1 MYIIPKYRADE
12 MLIYLRKSRTDD
24 PLLTVEEVLARHE
37 QMIDEWVE
45 KNQPDAG
52 RVEESNRYRD
62 VGSGETIESRPRFQE
77 LLRRVESPKV
87 KAILV
92 KDPSRLSRGDLE
104 DIGYLVKILR
114 YTNTIV
120 ITLDRGA
127 YDLNDERDRDD
138 FKRELM
144 KGNDYLEY
152 AKKIMQAGT
161 LQSVKTG
168 AYVGSLPPYGYRKVD
183 YKEGSRVVHTLEP
196 IPEEAEVVKRIF
208 EMYSQGIG
216 AVKIC
221 STLTKEHI
229 PAPKGGK
236 AWSRASIPRMLDNV
250 HYIGKI
256 KWNRRPNVRSVEEGK
271 VVITR
276 PVATD
281 YLIVEGKHEA
291 IIDQELWDKVQAI
304 RGSIPR
310 EKKEYSLVNP
320 LAGLMYCGN
329 CGLAMS
335 LRPYDHVAPRYL
347 CTSIPNCGCS
357 SCYATEVIDELLK
370 ALIAAADDLSFRAG
384 QGPDDSIER
393 HQQTIAR
400 MEKKLADL
408 KDLELKQWDEK
419 IKGTIPSHI
428 FETLNSK
435 TREEIEEV
443 GHELCIL
450 REAVPEATD
459 WTGRLATIHEAI
471 RLLQDPDA
479 PAKETNRFLKACVNR
494 IDYYREPK
502 KGNAR
507 WGVPNPIQLHFD
519 LKI

>member
-1 MYIIPKYRADE
+1 
-12 MLIYLRKSRTDD
+12 MLVYLRKSRTDD

-52 RVEESNRYRD
+52 RIEEKNRYRD

-77 LLRRVESPKV
+77 LLRRIESPKV
-87 KAILV
+87 KAVLV

-183 YKEGSRVVHTLEP
+183 YKEGTRVVHTLEP
-196 IPEEAEVVKRIF
+196 IPEEAEVVKRVF
-208 EMYSQGIG
+208 EMYSKGVGTSLIAQ
-216 AVKIC
+216 
-221 STLTKEHI
+221 TLTREHI
-229 PAPKGGK
+229 PAPKGK
-236 AWSRASIPRMLDNV
+236 EWSKTSIPRMLDNV
-250 HYIGKI
+250 HYLGKI
-256 KWNRRPNVRSVEEGK
+256 KWNRRPNVRTIVDGK
-271 VVITR
+271 VVVTR
-276 PVATD
+276 PEATE
-281 YLIVEGKHEA
+281 YLIVDGKHPA

-310 EKKEYSLVNP
+310 NKKGITLTNP
-320 LAGLMYCGN
+320 LAGLMFCSN
-329 CGLAMS
+329 CGRAMQW
-335 LRPYDHVAPRYL
+335 RPYKHCGPRYL
-347 CTSIPNCGCS
+347 CTSLPNCGCS
-357 SCYATEVIDELLK
+357 SGPVDEVLAELLK
-370 ALIAAADDLSFRAG
+370 ALIAAAEDLSFRVG

-393 HQQTIAR
+393 HQQAVAR
-400 MEKKLADL
+400 LEKKLADL

-419 IKGTIPSHI
+419 IKGTIPSHV

-459 WTGRLATIHEAI
+459 WTERLATIHEAI

-507 WGVPNPIQLHFD
+507 WGTPNPLQLHFD

>member
-1 MYIIPKYRADE
+1 

-52 RVEESNRYRD
+52 RIPEENRYRD

-77 LLRRVESPKV
+77 LLRRIESPKV
-87 KAILV
+87 KAVLV

-168 AYVGSLPPYGYRKVD
+168 AYVGSLPPYGYKKVD
-183 YKEGSRVVHTLEP
+183 YREGSRVVHTLEP

-216 AVKIC
+216 C
-221 STLTKEHI
+221 SRIGLILDKEHI
-229 PAPKGGK
+229 RAPKGNY
-236 AWSRASIPRMLDNV
+236 WSKNSIPRMLDNV
-250 HYIGKI
+250 HYLGKI
-256 KWNRRPNVRSVEEGK
+256 KWNRRPNVRTIEEGK
-271 VVITR
+271 VVVKR
-276 PVATD
+276 PEASD
-281 YLIVEGKHEA
+281 YLIVEGKHPA

-310 EKKEYSLVNP
+310 GKKGNELVNP
-320 LAGLMYCGN
+320 LAGLLRCRCGRV
-329 CGLAMS
+329 MQW
-335 LRPYDHVAPRYL
+335 RPYRHCDPRYL
-347 CTSIPNCGCS
+347 CSSYPACGCAS
-357 SCYATEVIDELLK
+357 GPVADVLAEVEK
-370 ALIAAADDLSFRAG
+370 ALLQYAEDIAFQIEHG
-384 QGPDDSIER
+384 TDDSVER
-393 HQQTIAR
+393 HRQTVER
-400 MEKKLADL
+400 LEKKLTQL
-408 KDLELKQWDEK
+408 KELELKQWDEK
-419 IKGTIPSHI
+419 IKGEIPSHI

-443 GHELCIL
+443 GHELVLL
-450 REAVPEATD
+450 REAIPEATD
-459 WTGRLATIHEAI
+459 WTERHATVHEAL
-471 RLLQDPDA
+471 RLLKDPDA
-479 PAKETNRFLKACVNR
+479 PVKETNRLLKLCINE
-494 IDYYREPK
+494 ITYYRAPK
-502 KGNAR
+502 EGNAR
-507 WGVPNPIQLHFD
+507 WGKPEPLQMHFD

>member
-1 MYIIPKYRADE
+1 MYIIPRYRADE
-12 MLIYLRKSRTDD
+12 MLVYLRKSRTDD

-52 RVEESNRYRD
+52 RIEEENRYRD

-77 LLRRVESPKV
+77 LLRRIESPKV
-87 KAILV
+87 KAVLV

-183 YKEGSRVVHTLEP
+183 YKEGSRVIHTLEP
-196 IPEEAEVVKRIF
+196 IPEEAEVVKRVF
-208 EMYSQGIG
+208 EMYSQGLGTCLI
-216 AVKIC
+216 AQ
-221 STLTKEHI
+221 TLTREHV
-229 PAPKGGK
+229 PAPKGGQ
-236 AWSRASIPRMLDNV
+236 WSKASIPRMLDNV
-250 HYIGKI
+250 HYLGKI
-256 KWNRRPNVRSVEEGK
+256 KWNRRPNVRTIEDGK
-271 VVITR
+271 VVIKR
-276 PVATD
+276 PEASE
-281 YLIVEGKHEA
+281 YLIVEGKHPA
-291 IIDQELWDKVQAI
+291 IIDQELWDRVQAI

-310 EKKEYSLVNP
+310 SKKGSTLVNP
-320 LAGLMYCGN
+320 LAGLMFCAKCGR
-329 CGLAMS
+329 AMS
-335 LRPYDHVAPRYL
+335 WRPYKHCGPRYL
-347 CTSIPNCGCS
+347 CTSLPNCGCAS
-357 SCYATEVIDELLK
+357 GPVDEVLAEVVKVLLQTVED
-370 ALIAAADDLSFRAG
+370 IAFKIEH
-384 QGPDDSIER
+384 GPDDSIER
-393 HQQTIAR
+393 HRQTVAR
-400 MEKKLADL
+400 LEKKLADL
-408 KDLELKQWDEK
+408 KSLELKQWDEK
-419 IKGTIPSHI
+419 IKGEIPSHI

-443 GHELCIL
+443 GHELVLL
-450 REAVPEATD
+450 RDAVPEATD
-459 WTGRLATIHEAI
+459 WPERHATVHEAI
-471 RLLQDPDA
+471 RLITDPEA
-479 PAKETNRFLKACVNR
+479 PVREKNRLLKACIER

-502 KGNAR
+502 EGNAR
-507 WGVPNPIQLHFD
+507 WGETKPLQLHFT